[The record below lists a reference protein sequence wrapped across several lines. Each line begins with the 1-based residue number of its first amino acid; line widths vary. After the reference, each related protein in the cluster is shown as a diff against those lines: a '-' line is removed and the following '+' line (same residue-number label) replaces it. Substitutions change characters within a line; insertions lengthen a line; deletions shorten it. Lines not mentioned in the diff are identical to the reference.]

1 MPVNTSVNNRFLNQP
16 VTPTAVSYTALI
28 SDVIIE
34 VTSTSAI
41 RTITLPAPSATGNVG
56 KAYLIKDTS
65 GGASVNNIV
74 IAPASGTIDSGTSV
88 VISANYGSVQ
98 VFCDGSNYYSSYAP
112 GTGTL
117 GVVKQTFTAS
127 GTYTPTVGMLYCEVE
142 ILGGG
147 GAGGGSS
154 AVPGGGMSSGAG
166 GGSGEYAFGIFSAS
180 QIGVSQSVTIGAG
193 GAGSA
198 GAIGGTGGTTSL
210 GSAPL
215 ISALGGLGGTTASSL
230 TGTNDSY
237 SSSGGLGGTGGG
249 GLSAVVHVAGQ
260 PGSQAFG
267 NYLSGVRIN
276 PSSGNGASSQ
286 FGGGGIGLS
295 APTAGTIQTGPG
307 NAGLGYGSGGS
318 GGVTIQVGG
327 PAYPGGNGAAGVIF
341 ITEYIAT
348 TSPNLPVVALA
359 KAYWTR
365 QSSLVTFTPGATVVQ
380 TSFPSD
386 AGTTPSNSGSRID
399 LSALTQTE
407 GSGLTISPLQ
417 VTITQ
422 GGTYQIA
429 GNASFVQSTGT
440 ATNCVIQ
447 CVRNTTSVLGIGIC
461 QAGTP
466 ITTIETGSFIII
478 AELSVGD
485 TIDFRANTNQ
495 TPSFTFINIELSI
508 TQLPSTTI
516 IPISGWSAVAGT
528 SQSMTISNNYY
539 AQNASLTTFTLPVTA
554 SAGTTMRIAGVGAG
568 GWKVAQNAGQS
579 INFGN
584 QVTTTGTGG
593 SISSGNRYDAIEL
606 FCAVA
611 NTQWTVLTA
620 AGNLSVA

>member
-98 VFCDGSNYYSSYAP
+98 VFCDGTNYYSSYAP

-117 GVVKQTFTAS
+117 GVVKQAFTAS

-142 ILGGG
+142 MVGGG

-166 GGSGEYAFGIFSAS
+166 GGAGEYAFGIFSAS

-215 ISALGGLGGTTASSL
+215 ISALGGLGGTTVSSL
-230 TGTNDSY
+230 TGANDSY

-267 NYLSGVRIN
+267 NYLSGVKIN

-359 KAYWTR
+359 KAAWNR
-365 QSSLVTFTPGATVVQ
+365 QTTSGFSPGTTAIQTPFG
-380 TSFPSD
+380 SD
-386 AGTTPSNSGSRID
+386 AGTTPSNAASRID
-399 LSALTQTE
+399 LSALTQNE
-407 GSGLTISPLQ
+407 GSGLTIAAQQ

-422 GGTYQIA
+422 AGTYQIIGSVA
-429 GNASFVQSTGT
+429 FAYVGGANFFF
-440 ATNCVIQ
+440 Q
-447 CVRNTTSVLGIGIC
+447 CVKNGTTVLALGCC
-461 QAGTP
+461 QDGTVP
-466 ITTIETGSFIII
+466 WLESAPLVTTV
-478 AELSVGD
+478 ELAVGD
-485 TIDFRANTNQ
+485 TIDFRISSQQ
-495 TPSFTFINIELSI
+495 TVAGVTLYAVSLAI

-516 IPISGWSAVAGT
+516 IPIAGWSAVSGAA
-528 SQSMTISNNYY
+528 QSMTVNNNYY
-539 AQNASLTTFTLPVTA
+539 CQNASLTTLTLPITA
-554 SAGTTMRIAGVGAG
+554 AAGTTMRVAGVGSG
-568 GWKVAQNAGQS
+568 GWRVAQNAGQS

-593 SISSGNRYDAIEL
+593 SISSGNPYDAIEL

-620 AGNLSVA
+620 AGNLSVV